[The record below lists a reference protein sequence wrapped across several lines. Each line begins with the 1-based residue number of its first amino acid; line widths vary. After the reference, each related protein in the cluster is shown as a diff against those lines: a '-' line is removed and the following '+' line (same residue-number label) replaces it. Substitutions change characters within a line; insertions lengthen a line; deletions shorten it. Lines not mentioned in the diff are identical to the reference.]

1 MKKVLYI
8 LMIVTMLF
16 SAHSEQAPDGSV
28 EKVYFPCFDKE
39 ALEGFGYVLYPE
51 KIGLLLSAYSDNA
64 EISVTIEEAE
74 AADAE
79 AFLNRYIE
87 GMTRYAAVLN
97 EPEILPW
104 ETDGRKTRISY
115 RHNKASDEL
124 DAYTADAFASR
135 ISESMYL
142 LIVINSW
149 EGDISR
155 TKEKFIESFRLDE
168 REVSKVHTAF
178 LKNARADEDGNQYVS
193 VDFCQVAYD
202 ASIFT
207 VYAKN
212 DTEESAEYRLSEDA
226 LIWGYDANASLYT
239 QCLIEPEAQKIIEI
253 SADYYETMGFDMIFQ
268 ILFDANH
275 EIVWMMHYNA
285 F

>member
-39 ALEGFGYVLYPE
+39 ALEGFRYVLYPE
-51 KIGLLLSAYSDNA
+51 KTGLLLSAYSDNA
-64 EISVTIEEAE
+64 EIAVTIEEAE

-104 ETDGRKTRISY
+104 ETDGRKTRILY

-239 QCLIEPEAQKIIEI
+239 QCLIEPEAQKIIDI